1 MKNKTKLMSI
11 IIVAVVVIAGGI
23 FGYTKYEAN
32 VRQKAVMASLTSIDS
47 TMDKFDKEVNRDK
60 KIAILKSFI
69 EEKDAYLNNEN
80 ASTEVKDSYNNKVKA
95 MKKYFTDGYDKT
107 ISENTIQDVDNCN
120 SKDILNSNINNLKTV
135 LTLVKSDKNI
145 ESNSET
151 IKGYETK
158 INTLITSYQNRI
170 NSIETAEK
178 AAAEAAAQAEAA
190 KKAAETTTKPS
201 TTKSSTK
208 TNQSNT
214 ESKTTTKATTAPSV
228 KPDKSDPAALAAYL
242 AHKLGITTWKAGTND
257 QLDTF
262 SITNMDNGKTYD
274 ENGNY
279 LYNIYTD

>member
-1 MKNKTKLMSI
+1 MKNKTKLISI
-11 IIVAVVVIAGGI
+11 IIVAVVVIAGSI

-32 VRQKAVMASLTSIDS
+32 VRQKAVMASLNSIDS
-47 TMDKFDKEVNRDK
+47 TIDKFNKETNRDK

-69 EEKDAYLNNEN
+69 EEEETY
-80 ASTEVKDSYNNKVKA
+80 TEVKGSYNDNLKA

-120 SKDILNSNINNLKTV
+120 SKDILNANINNLKTV

-145 ESNSET
+145 GSNSET

-158 INTLITSYQNRI
+158 INTLITRYQNRI

-214 ESKTTTKATTAPSV
+214 ESKTAAKSAPSV
-228 KPDKSDPAALAAYL
+228 KPDKSDPAALAASV
-242 AHKLGITTWKAGTND
+242 AKRLGLKHWDYISITGGPYDSCITIQD
-257 QLDTF
+257 LDT
-262 SITNMDNGKTYD
+262 GKLYD
-274 ENGNY
+274 KNGNY
-279 LYNIYTD
+279 IGTQGEGDFE

>member
-32 VRQKAVMASLTSIDS
+32 VRQKATEASLTSIDS

-80 ASTEVKDSYNNKVKA
+80 ASTKVKGSYNDNLKA

-120 SKDILNSNINNLKTV
+120 SKDILNANINNLKTV

-145 ESNSET
+145 GSNSET

-214 ESKTTTKATTAPSV
+214 ESKTKTKATTPSV
-228 KPDKSDPAALAAYL
+228 KPDKSDPQALADYL
-242 AHKLGITTWKAGTND
+242 VPRLGIRNGKWSVD
-257 QLDTF
+257 YDLDTF
-262 SITNMDNGKTYD
+262 TITNMDNGKTYD

-279 LYNIYTD
+279 LCNIYTD